1 MKYNDTLQFK
11 FKNIK
16 RARGSLDIS
25 FSKKGI
31 SRMYYKN
38 PLRSFSNDD
47 GIENIPTAVIVNTSG
62 GIVSGDKHKV
72 CINIDKNSK
81 ALIFSQAAEKIYK
94 SLNNDYAEIN
104 NDIFVGENS
113 WIEWLPQETIV
124 FENSRLKRN
133 LNIYLSKNS
142 ESLAGEIVVLGRL
155 AKGEFVNNVYL
166 KDAISI
172 YKNGKI
178 QWVDIA
184 LLKEGVNNARSSST
198 RLDGANSFF
207 TIVLSSEKVKKY
219 KKAIVDLT
227 TSFIKKIK
235 ISVTLVNENL
245 VIKGLSED
253 PLLLRKIFSK
263 IWCFIRLELKK
274 LTPVMPKLWWI

>member
-178 QWVDIA
+178 QWV
-184 LLKEGVNNARSSST
+184 
-198 RLDGANSFF
+198 
-207 TIVLSSEKVKKY
+207 VLSSEKVKKY
-219 KKAIVDLT
+219 KKAVVDLT